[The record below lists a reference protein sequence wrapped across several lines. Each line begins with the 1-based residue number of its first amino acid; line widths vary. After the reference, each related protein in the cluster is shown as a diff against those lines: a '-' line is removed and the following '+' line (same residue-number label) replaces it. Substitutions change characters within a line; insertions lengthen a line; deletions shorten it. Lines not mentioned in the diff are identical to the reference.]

1 MSRRGSSGSL
11 EFFREKREE
20 GGWFGK
26 KGRVISDNWD
36 VELIVVSG
44 CSLATVENV
53 ELDFKPITRLRRNS
67 IVVVFH
73 EAASIRRAIG
83 FQSGNSRWERG
94 CPSTST
100 RHASLS
106 NSSDFFDRTKI
117 LLPLPTIVLL
127 AIKIPLH
134 ALLPS
139 ENSGI
144 GIGGKSTRRGD
155 VGERKDRC
163 CMERIA
169 RRQLPRGFASQPS
182 PPFHDRTRHGYVKA
196 RRRGREC
203 E

>member
-1 MSRRGSSGSL
+1 M
-11 EFFREKREE
+11 
-20 GGWFGK
+20 
-26 KGRVISDNWD
+26 
-36 VELIVVSG
+36 
-44 CSLATVENV
+44 ATVENV

-144 GIGGKSTRRGD
+144 GIGGKSTPIGEMLERGKIVAAWKGSRGD
-155 VGERKDRC
+155 SCPEALPASPVLRSTIERATDTLKPDEEGESVS
-163 CMERIA
+163 ER
-169 RRQLPRGFASQPS
+169 SQPT
-182 PPFHDRTRHGYVKA
+182 PDH
-196 RRRGREC
+196 
-203 E
+203 